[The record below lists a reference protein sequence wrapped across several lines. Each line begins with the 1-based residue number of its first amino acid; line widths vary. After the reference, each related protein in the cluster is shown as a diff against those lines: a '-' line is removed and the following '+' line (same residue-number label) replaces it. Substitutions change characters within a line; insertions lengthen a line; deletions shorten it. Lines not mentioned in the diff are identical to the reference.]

1 MKHLLYATALLLFS
15 CGGNLSDEQRRQI
28 REGIEMQKIVK
39 VSDSEITAEAMD
51 LGKAVFDE
59 LQKKNFTA
67 NLDSLQKQYKVI
79 IRLIAPGTGNARLVE
94 QELIDAYVNGLAGDK
109 IPENIQKIWIDEKKA
124 DYDSLLYTRPQVINR
139 TDGVE
144 ELKGIWSIYMSRK
157 DVVLSISKRK

>member
-1 MKHLLYATALLLFS
+1 MKHLLYASALLLFS

-59 LQKKNFTA
+59 LQKKNFTT
-67 NLDSLQKQYKVI
+67 NLDSLQKQHKVI
-79 IRLIAPGTGNARLVE
+79 IRLIVPGTGNARIVE
-94 QELIDAYVNGLAGDK
+94 QELIDAYVNGLVGDQ
-109 IPENIQKIWIDEKKA
+109 IPENIQKLWIDEKKT

-139 TDGVE
+139 PDGVE